1 MIPAIRA
8 TTFVARVVAF
18 VTLAACGNA
27 TEPPTTPPGGGG
39 GVVTTV
45 TVSTDSVRLAS
56 AGATSTIS
64 ATASGSGGPVS
75 GATFTWTSADTT
87 IVRITGTGSSVTL
100 VAAGTGRTTIT
111 VRSGGASRLVTI
123 VVAPATLTVPSLNW
137 STLRGKPLA
146 GAAAGARVVL
156 HERDTVT
163 FSADSGTTWR
173 RIPVAGD
180 AEPKIAVRTA
190 THFVLLG
197 GDQGAAGAVLSSP
210 NGETWT
216 VATAAPRST
225 PWLAGTVIGGQL
237 VAIADL
243 TSSAGGFVTWLTTD
257 GVTWER
263 RAVLPTSVEW
273 LVQAGSRLFA
283 GATAGRVYVSADT
296 GRSWISLSQ
305 PFNDRVG
312 RGVAAAWDGRQ
323 LVEWDGTSLRTSTD
337 GITWRETATSISWLR
352 PLPPAS
358 ALRGVGD
365 LVFDG
370 GRYLAVGRRAVT
382 TPFEG
387 FEGSILESTDGIS
400 WTEVDVEASVVS
412 RLVRLPTA
420 WMSVGEAAS
429 WSRDGRNW
437 ENRLFGDFI
446 ARPDRMFWSGDR
458 FFMASLSADY
468 LRESSD
474 GIRWREFALPSQFSF
489 ATTGGVGRTGSVYV
503 IAGEGGAVFTS
514 PDGIEWTQRA
524 VPTSVDIVDLVVG
537 GGAIVIRDAL
547 GKLLSSSDGVSWTA
561 IASAPGT
568 LGFTS
573 IARFGTRFVA
583 AEVSTTLLTTT
594 FRTSLDGR
602 TWVPAT
608 STAAGFIGRF
618 VPQGSALLYVT
629 EAFISQSSDGVTWS
643 LRGAWDAVNAPD
655 LDLSLG
661 SVFPLSTYATLLVG
675 CSRFDLTRGQRLL
688 FSPDGLAWFE
698 GTGPTGSRRLCSNVV
713 ASPGAILY
721 EEEDSGEV
729 FVGRP

>member
-1 MIPAIRA
+1 MPTIRA
-8 TTFVARVVAF
+8 TTLVARVVAF
-18 VTLAACGNA
+18 VTLAACSTA
-27 TEPPTTPPGGGG
+27 TEPPPTPPGGS
-39 GVVTTV
+39 VVTTV

-75 GATFTWTSADTT
+75 GATITWTSADTT
-87 IVRITGTGSSVTL
+87 IVRISGTGSSVTL
-100 VAAGTGRTTIT
+100 VAVGTGRTTIT
-111 VRSGGASRLVTI
+111 VRSGGASRTVPI

-156 HERDTVT
+156 HERDTVI

-180 AEPKIAVRTA
+180 AEPNIAVRTS
-190 THFVLLG
+190 THFLLLG
-197 GDQGAAGAVLSSP
+197 GDGRTSGTVLSSP
-210 NGETWT
+210 TGESWT
-216 VATAAPRST
+216 VAPAGPRTSA
-225 PWLAGTVIGGQL
+225 WLAGRVIGGQL
-237 VAIADL
+237 VAIADQ
-243 TSSAGGFVTWLTTD
+243 TSSASGFVTWLTTD
-257 GVTWER
+257 GITWER
-263 RAVLPTSVEW
+263 RGALETSVVW
-273 LVQAGSRLFA
+273 MVQAGSRLFA
-283 GATAGRVYVSADT
+283 GATAGTVHVSADT
-296 GRSWISLSQ
+296 GRTWTSLSQ
-305 PFNDRVG
+305 PFTNRVG
-312 RGVAAAWDGRQ
+312 SGVAAVWDGRR
-323 LVEWDGTSLRTSTD
+323 LAEWDGTTLRTSDD
-337 GITWRETATSISWLR
+337 GITWRETATSIQWLR
-352 PLPPAS
+352 PLPPAA

-387 FEGSILESTDGIS
+387 FEGSILESTDGVS

-429 WSRDGRNW
+429 WSRDGRSW

-458 FFMASLSADY
+458 FFMASFGAEY

-474 GIRWREFALPSQFSF
+474 GIRWREFALPNEFQF
-489 ATTGGVGRTGSVYV
+489 ATTGGVSRTGSVYV
-503 IAGEGGAVFTS
+503 IAGGGGAVFTS
-514 PDGIEWTQRA
+514 PDGIEWTQRT

-537 GGAIVIRDAL
+537 GNAIVIRDAL

-655 LDLSLG
+655 LDQSLG
-661 SVFPLSTYATLLVG
+661 SVIRLSTYATLLVG

-688 FSPDGLAWFE
+688 FSPDGLAWFA
-698 GTGPTGSRRLCSNVV
+698 GTGPTGSRPLCSRVV

-721 EEEDSGEV
+721 LQDDSGEV